1 MDKRIG
7 GTNMNGLAVK
17 DIEFNGAT
25 LRAAQD
31 AAGKIWVGI
40 RWICHGI
47 GLSDGQTKRER
58 KRLWEDLVLSKG
70 GRNLVLPTNGGNQEV
85 LCLELDYLPLW
96 LAKISITPTMRKEN
110 PDLVQKLITYQLKA
124 KDVLAEAFLP
134 KKEEIV
140 PAQSNMI
147 QLQFP
152 NLPDYS
158 GNFQELNE
166 KINKLYSDMGKL
178 ANLLIEMKEGSKIS
192 VDIPNSV
199 NHGNLLE
206 VLEHSAI
213 TEWKKK
219 IYSMIDRLIDAGK
232 CKERSECL
240 QYIYKYMN
248 KNYGVVW
255 DQEVKEYVIQNGKK
269 PSTIDLTYNNETYR
283 SIFESILVDLVEN
296 NASQEEMVCMTDKI
310 IAPLI
315 TKYNDNSNAGCAT
328 YRLVYARMDKIKPI
342 CWSNREARYINKHEK
357 KTATKKNI
365 INDSKSLM
373 KIFRA
378 AVKQML
384 EEK

>member
-1 MDKRIG
+1 
-7 GTNMNGLAVK
+7 MNGLAVK

-31 AAGKIWVGI
+31 VAGKIWVGI
-40 RWICHGI
+40 RWMCMGI
-47 GLSDGQTKRER
+47 GFDEDKMKNER
-58 KRLWEDLVLSKG
+58 KKIQKDIVLNEGVKFYPLGS
-70 GRNLVLPTNGGNQEV
+70 GNSDTEV
-85 LCLELDYLPLW
+85 LCLDLDYIPLW
-96 LAKISITPTMRKEN
+96 LAKISITPTMQKEN

-147 QLQFP
+147 QLQLP

-166 KINKLYSDMGKL
+166 KIDKLYSDMGKL

-192 VDIPNSV
+192 VDIPESI

-255 DQEVKEYVIQNGKK
+255 DQEMKEYAIKNGKK

-296 NASQEEMVCMTDKI
+296 NTSQDEEMVCMTDKI
-310 IAPLI
+310 ITPLI
-315 TKYNDNSNAGCAT
+315 AKYNDNSNAGCAT
-328 YRLVYARMDKIKPI
+328 YKLVYARMDKIKPI

-384 EEK
+384 EEE

>member
-1 MDKRIG
+1 
-7 GTNMNGLAVK
+7 MNGLIIK
-17 DIEFNGAT
+17 DVEFNESA

-31 AAGKIWVGI
+31 ATGKIWVGV

-58 KRLWEDLVLSKG
+58 KRLQGDLVLSKG

-96 LAKISITPTMRKEN
+96 LAKISITPTMQKEN

-140 PAQSNMI
+140 PVQPNTI
-147 QLQFP
+147 QLQLP

-158 GNFQELNE
+158 GKFQELNE
-166 KINKLYSDMGKL
+166 KIDKLYSDMGKL
-178 ANLLIEMKEGSKIS
+178 ANILLSTKSENKIAF
-192 VDIPNSV
+192 DIPESI
-199 NHGNLLE
+199 NHGKFLE
-206 VLEHSAI
+206 VLEHSEV

-248 KNYGVVW
+248 KNYGIVW
-255 DQEVKEYVIQNGKK
+255 DQEVKEYTIQNGKK

-296 NASQEEMVCMTDKI
+296 NAPQDKEMICMTDKI

-315 TKYNDNSNAGCAT
+315 EKYNDNSNAGCAT

-342 CWSNREARYINKHEK
+342 CWSNREARYINRHEK

-378 AVKQML
+378 AVKQMM
-384 EEK
+384 EEE

>member
-1 MDKRIG
+1 
-7 GTNMNGLAVK
+7 MNGLAVK

-40 RWICHGI
+40 RWMCQGI
-47 GLSDGQTKRER
+47 GFNDGKVKTER
-58 KRLWEDLVLSKG
+58 KKIQDDLVLSQGKKF
-70 GRNLVLPTNGGNQEV
+70 LPLGNDNANSEV
-85 LCLELDYLPLW
+85 LCLDLDYIPLW
-96 LAKISITPTMRKEN
+96 LAKIAITPTMQKEN

-140 PAQSNMI
+140 PARSNMI
-147 QLQFP
+147 QLQLP
-152 NLPDYS
+152 NLPDYN

-166 KINKLYSDMGKL
+166 KIDKLYSDIGKL
-178 ANLLIEMKEGSKIS
+178 ANILLDKRENHPTPIDVPK
-192 VDIPNSV
+192 SV
-199 NHGNLLE
+199 NHENLLE

-248 KNYGVVW
+248 KNYGIVW
-255 DQEVKEYVIQNGKK
+255 DQEMKEYAIQNGKK

-296 NASQEEMVCMTDKI
+296 NTSQEEMVCMTDKI

-315 TKYNDNSNAGCAT
+315 AKYNDNSNAGCAT

-342 CWSNREARYINKHEK
+342 CWNNREARYINKHEK

-384 EEK
+384 EEE

>member
-1 MDKRIG
+1 
-7 GTNMNGLAVK
+7 MNGLAVK
-17 DIEFNGAT
+17 DIEFNGSM
-25 LRAAQD
+25 LKAAQD
-31 AAGKIWVGI
+31 VNNVVWVGVSY
-40 RWICHGI
+40 ICNGI
-47 GLSDGQTKRER
+47 GLTK
-58 KRLWEDLVLSKG
+58 
-70 GRNLVLPTNGGNQEV
+70 
-85 LCLELDYLPLW
+85 
-96 LAKISITPTMRKEN
+96 
-110 PDLVQKLITYQLKA
+110 
-124 KDVLAEAFLP
+124 
-134 KKEEIV
+134 
-140 PAQSNMI
+140 NMI
-147 QLQFP
+147 QLQLP

-199 NHGNLLE
+199 NHGNLVE

-248 KNYGVVW
+248 KNYGIVW
-255 DQEVKEYVIQNGKK
+255 DQEMKEYAIQNGKK

-296 NASQEEMVCMTDKI
+296 NTSQDEEMVCMTDKI
-310 IAPLI
+310 ITPLI
-315 TKYNDNSNAGCAT
+315 AKYNDNSNAGCAT
-328 YRLVYARMDKIKPI
+328 YKLVYARMDKIKPI

>member
-1 MDKRIG
+1 
-7 GTNMNGLAVK
+7 MNGLAVK

-31 AAGKIWVGI
+31 INNVVWVGVSY
-40 RWICHGI
+40 ICNGI
-47 GLSDGQTKRER
+47 GLTKNMKDRQI
-58 KRLWEDLVLSKG
+58 KNIQADKLLSKG
-70 GRNLVLPTNGGNQEV
+70 CVKFDAGVFDDNNTTLALM
-85 LCLELDYLPLW
+85 LEYLPAW
-96 LAKISITPTMRKEN
+96 LFKIHITPKMEAEN
-110 PDLVQKLITYQLKA
+110 PELVERLITYQLKA
-124 KDVLAEAFLP
+124 KDVLANAFLS

-140 PAQSNMI
+140 SARSNMI

-166 KINKLYSDMGKL
+166 KIDKLYADMGKL
-178 ANLLIEMKEGSKIS
+178 ANILLGIKEDKVIVNMPKSIDYG
-192 VDIPNSV
+192 DILP
-199 NHGNLLE
+199 
-206 VLEHSAI
+206 VLEHSEI

-248 KNYGVVW
+248 KNYGIVW
-255 DQEVKEYVIQNGKK
+255 DQEVKEYAIQNGKK
-269 PSTIDLTYNNETYR
+269 TSTIDLTYNNETYR

-296 NASQEEMVCMTDKI
+296 NVPQNEEVVCMTDKI

-315 TKYNDNSNAGCAT
+315 EKYNDNSNAGCAT

-384 EEK
+384 EE

>member
-1 MDKRIG
+1 
-7 GTNMNGLAVK
+7 MNGLAVK

-31 AAGKIWVGI
+31 VAGKIWVGV
-40 RWICHGI
+40 RWICQGMGFDENRI
-47 GLSDGQTKRER
+47 DNER
-58 KRLWEDLVLSKG
+58 KKMQKDIVVSKG
-70 GRNLVLPTNGGNQEV
+70 VKFYSLGQDRAKSDV
-85 LCLELDYLPLW
+85 LCIDLDYLPLW
-96 LAKISITPTMRKEN
+96 LAKISITPTMQKEN

-219 IYSMIDRLIDAGK
+219 
-232 CKERSECL
+232 
-240 QYIYKYMN
+240 
-248 KNYGVVW
+248 
-255 DQEVKEYVIQNGKK
+255 
-269 PSTIDLTYNNETYR
+269 
-283 SIFESILVDLVEN
+283 
-296 NASQEEMVCMTDKI
+296 
-310 IAPLI
+310 PL
-315 TKYNDNSNAGCAT
+315 
-328 YRLVYARMDKIKPI
+328 
-342 CWSNREARYINKHEK
+342 
-357 KTATKKNI
+357 
-365 INDSKSLM
+365 
-373 KIFRA
+373 
-378 AVKQML
+378 KQVL
-384 EEK
+384 N

>member
-1 MDKRIG
+1 
-7 GTNMNGLAVK
+7 MNGLAVK
-17 DIEFNGAT
+17 DIEFNGAI

-31 AAGKIWVGI
+31 AVGKIWVGV
-40 RWICHGI
+40 RWICQGMGFDENRI
-47 GLSDGQTKRER
+47 DNER
-58 KRLWEDLVLSKG
+58 KKMQKDIVVSKG
-70 GRNLVLPTNGGNQEV
+70 VKFYSLGQDRAKSDV
-85 LCLELDYLPLW
+85 LCIDLDYLPLW
-96 LAKISITPTMRKEN
+96 LAKISITPTMQKEN

-140 PAQSNMI
+140 PTQPNTI
-147 QLQFP
+147 QLQLP

-166 KINKLYSDMGKL
+166 KIDKLYSDMGKL

-192 VDIPNSV
+192 VDIPESI

-255 DQEVKEYVIQNGKK
+255 DQEMKEYAIQNGKK

-296 NASQEEMVCMTDKI
+296 NTSQDEEMVCMTDKI
-310 IAPLI
+310 ITPLI
-315 TKYNDNSNAGCAT
+315 AKYNDNSNAGCAT
-328 YRLVYARMDKIKPI
+328 YKLVYARMDKIKPI

-384 EEK
+384 EEE

>member
-1 MDKRIG
+1 
-7 GTNMNGLAVK
+7 MNGLAVK

-31 AAGKIWVGI
+31 VAGKIWVGV
-40 RWICHGI
+40 RWICQGMGFDENRI
-47 GLSDGQTKRER
+47 DNER
-58 KRLWEDLVLSKG
+58 KKMQKDIVVSKG
-70 GRNLVLPTNGGNQEV
+70 VKFYSLGQDRAKSDV
-85 LCLELDYLPLW
+85 LCIDLDYLPLW
-96 LAKISITPTMRKEN
+96 LAKISITPTMQKEN

-248 KNYGVVW
+248 KNYGIVW
-255 DQEVKEYVIQNGKK
+255 DQEMKEYAIQNGKK

-315 TKYNDNSNAGCAT
+315 AKYNDNSNAGCAT
-328 YRLVYARMDKIKPI
+328 YRLVYARIDKIKPI

-384 EEK
+384 EEE

>member
-1 MDKRIG
+1 
-7 GTNMNGLAVK
+7 MNGLIIK
-17 DIEFNGAT
+17 DVEFNEST

-40 RWICHGI
+40 RWMCQGI
-47 GLSDGQTKRER
+47 GFNEGKVKTER
-58 KRLWEDLVLSKG
+58 KKIQDDLVLSQGKKF
-70 GRNLVLPTNGGNQEV
+70 LPLGNDNANSEV
-85 LCLELDYLPLW
+85 LCLDLDYIPLW
-96 LAKISITPTMRKEN
+96 LAKITITPTMQKEN

-124 KDVLAEAFLP
+124 KDILAEAFLP
-134 KKEEIV
+134 KKEMIV
-140 PAQSNMI
+140 PVQPNTI
-147 QLQFP
+147 QLQLP

-158 GNFQELNE
+158 GKFQELNE
-166 KINKLYSDMGKL
+166 KIDKLYSDMGKL
-178 ANLLIEMKEGSKIS
+178 ANILLSTKSENKIAF
-192 VDIPNSV
+192 DIPESI
-199 NHGNLLE
+199 NHGKFLE
-206 VLEHSAI
+206 VLEHSAV

-219 IYSMIDRLIDAGK
+219 IYSMIDRLINVGK

-248 KNYGVVW
+248 KNYGIVW
-255 DQEVKEYVIQNGKK
+255 DQEVKEYAIQNGKK

-296 NASQEEMVCMTDKI
+296 NAPQDKEMICMTDKI

-315 TKYNDNSNAGCAT
+315 EKYNDNSNAGCAT

-342 CWSNREARYINKHEK
+342 CWSNREARYINRHEK

-378 AVKQML
+378 AVKQMM
-384 EEK
+384 EEE

>member
-1 MDKRIG
+1 
-7 GTNMNGLAVK
+7 MNGLVVK
-17 DIEFNGAT
+17 DIEFNGAI

-31 AAGKIWVGI
+31 AVGKIWVGV
-40 RWICHGI
+40 RWICQGMGFDENRI
-47 GLSDGQTKRER
+47 DNER
-58 KRLWEDLVLSKG
+58 KKMQKDIVVSKG
-70 GRNLVLPTNGGNQEV
+70 VKFYSLGQDRAKSDV
-85 LCLELDYLPLW
+85 LCIDLDYLPLW
-96 LAKISITPTMRKEN
+96 LAKISITPTMQKEN

-166 KINKLYSDMGKL
+166 KIDKLYSDMGKL

-192 VDIPNSV
+192 VDIPESI

-255 DQEVKEYVIQNGKK
+255 DQEMKEYAIQNGKK

-296 NASQEEMVCMTDKI
+296 NTSQDEEMVCMTDKI
-310 IAPLI
+310 ITPLI
-315 TKYNDNSNAGCAT
+315 AKYNDNSNAGCAT
-328 YRLVYARMDKIKPI
+328 YKLVYARMDKIKPI

-384 EEK
+384 EEE

>member
-1 MDKRIG
+1 
-7 GTNMNGLAVK
+7 
-17 DIEFNGAT
+17 
-25 LRAAQD
+25 
-31 AAGKIWVGI
+31 
-40 RWICHGI
+40 
-47 GLSDGQTKRER
+47 
-58 KRLWEDLVLSKG
+58 
-70 GRNLVLPTNGGNQEV
+70 
-85 LCLELDYLPLW
+85 
-96 LAKISITPTMRKEN
+96 
-110 PDLVQKLITYQLKA
+110 
-124 KDVLAEAFLP
+124 
-134 KKEEIV
+134 
-140 PAQSNMI
+140 MI
-147 QLQFP
+147 QLQLP

-166 KINKLYSDMGKL
+166 KIDKLYSDMGKL

-192 VDIPNSV
+192 VDIPESI

-255 DQEVKEYVIQNGKK
+255 DQEMKEYAIQNGKK

-296 NASQEEMVCMTDKI
+296 NTSQDEEMVCMTDKI
-310 IAPLI
+310 ITPLI
-315 TKYNDNSNAGCAT
+315 AKYNDNSNAGCAT
-328 YRLVYARMDKIKPI
+328 YKLVYARMDKIKPI

-384 EEK
+384 EEE

>member
-1 MDKRIG
+1 
-7 GTNMNGLAVK
+7 MNGLIIK
-17 DIEFNGAT
+17 DVEFNEST

-40 RWICHGI
+40 RWMCQGI
-47 GLSDGQTKRER
+47 GFNEGKVKTER
-58 KRLWEDLVLSKG
+58 KKIQDDLVLSQGKKF
-70 GRNLVLPTNGGNQEV
+70 LPLGNDNANSEV
-85 LCLELDYLPLW
+85 LCLDLDYIPLW
-96 LAKISITPTMRKEN
+96 LAKITITPTMQKEN

-124 KDVLAEAFLP
+124 KDILAEAFLP
-134 KKEEIV
+134 KKEMIV
-140 PAQSNMI
+140 PVQPNTI
-147 QLQFP
+147 QLQLP

-158 GNFQELNE
+158 GKFQELNE
-166 KINKLYSDMGKL
+166 KIDKLYSDMGKL
-178 ANLLIEMKEGSKIS
+178 ANILLSTKSENKIAF
-192 VDIPNSV
+192 DIPESI
-199 NHGNLLE
+199 NHGKFLE
-206 VLEHSAI
+206 VLEHSAV

-219 IYSMIDRLIDAGK
+219 IYSMIDRLINVGK

-248 KNYGVVW
+248 KNYGIVW
-255 DQEVKEYVIQNGKK
+255 DQEVKEYTIQNGKK

-296 NASQEEMVCMTDKI
+296 NAPQDKEMICMTDKI

-315 TKYNDNSNAGCAT
+315 EKYNDNSNAGCAT

-342 CWSNREARYINKHEK
+342 CWSNREARYINRHEK

-378 AVKQML
+378 AVKQMM
-384 EEK
+384 EEE

>member
-1 MDKRIG
+1 
-7 GTNMNGLAVK
+7 MNGLAVK

-40 RWICHGI
+40 RWMCMGI
-47 GLSDGQTKRER
+47 GFDEDKMKNER
-58 KRLWEDLVLSKG
+58 KKIQKDIVLNEGVKFYPLGS
-70 GRNLVLPTNGGNQEV
+70 GNSDTEV
-85 LCLELDYLPLW
+85 LCLDLDYIPLW

-110 PDLVQKLITYQLKA
+110 PELVQKLITYQLKA

-140 PAQSNMI
+140 PTQPNTI
-147 QLQFP
+147 QLQLP

-166 KINKLYSDMGKL
+166 KIDKLYSDMGKL
-178 ANLLIEMKEGSKIS
+178 ANLLIEMKEGNEIS
-192 VDIPNSV
+192 GGIPYSV

-206 VLEHSAI
+206 VLEHSAVS
-213 TEWKKK
+213 EWKKK
-219 IYSMIDRLIDAGK
+219 IYFMIDKLIDAGK

-248 KNYGVVW
+248 KNYGIVW
-255 DQEVKEYVIQNGKK
+255 DQEVKEYAIQNGKK

-283 SIFESILVDLVEN
+283 SIFESILIDLVGN
-296 NASQEEMVCMTDKI
+296 NVSQDEEMVCMTDKI

-315 TKYNDNSNAGCAT
+315 AKYNDNSNAGCAT

-342 CWSNREARYINKHEK
+342 CWSNREARYINRHKK

-378 AVKQML
+378 AVNQML
-384 EEK
+384 EE

>member
-1 MDKRIG
+1 
-7 GTNMNGLAVK
+7 MNGLSVK

-25 LRAAQD
+25 LKATQD
-31 AAGKIWVGI
+31 TVGKIWVGV

-58 KRLWEDLVLSKG
+58 KRLQEDLVLSKG

-96 LAKISITPTMRKEN
+96 LAKISITPTMQKEN

-134 KKEEIV
+134 KKEEII

-147 QLQFP
+147 QLQLP

-158 GNFQELNE
+158 GNFQKLNE
-166 KINKLYSDMGKL
+166 KIDKLYSDMGKL
-178 ANLLIEMKEGSKIS
+178 ANLLIEMKEGNKIS
-192 VDIPNSV
+192 IDIPKSTDY
-199 NHGNLLE
+199 GNLLE
-206 VLEHSAI
+206 VLEYSAAS
-213 TEWKKK
+213 EWKKK
-219 IYSMIDRLIDAGK
+219 IYSMIDRLIDTGK

-248 KNYGVVW
+248 KNYGIVW
-255 DQEVKEYVIQNGKK
+255 DQEVKEYAIQNGKK

-296 NASQEEMVCMTDKI
+296 NAPQDKEMICMTDKI

-315 TKYNDNSNAGCAT
+315 EKYNDNSNAGCAT

-342 CWSNREARYINKHEK
+342 CWSNREARYINRHEK

-378 AVKQML
+378 AVKQMM
-384 EEK
+384 EEE

>member
-1 MDKRIG
+1 
-7 GTNMNGLAVK
+7 MNGLIIK
-17 DIEFNGAT
+17 DVEFNEST

-40 RWICHGI
+40 RWMCQGI
-47 GLSDGQTKRER
+47 GFNEGKVKTER
-58 KRLWEDLVLSKG
+58 KKIQDDLVLSQGKKF
-70 GRNLVLPTNGGNQEV
+70 LPLGNDNANSEV
-85 LCLELDYLPLW
+85 LCLDLDYIPLW
-96 LAKISITPTMRKEN
+96 LAKITITPTMQKEN

-124 KDVLAEAFLP
+124 KDILAEAFLP
-134 KKEEIV
+134 KKEMIV
-140 PAQSNMI
+140 PVQPNTI
-147 QLQFP
+147 QLQLP

-158 GNFQELNE
+158 GKFQELNE
-166 KINKLYSDMGKL
+166 KIDKLYSDMGKL
-178 ANLLIEMKEGSKIS
+178 ANILLSTKSENKIAF
-192 VDIPNSV
+192 DIPESI
-199 NHGNLLE
+199 NHGKFLE
-206 VLEHSAI
+206 VLEHSEV

-248 KNYGVVW
+248 KNYGIVW
-255 DQEVKEYVIQNGKK
+255 DQEVKEYTIQNGKK

-296 NASQEEMVCMTDKI
+296 NAPQDKEMICMTDKI

-315 TKYNDNSNAGCAT
+315 EKYNDNSNAGCAT

-342 CWSNREARYINKHEK
+342 CWSNREARYINRHEK

-378 AVKQML
+378 AVKQMM
-384 EEK
+384 EEE

>member
-1 MDKRIG
+1 
-7 GTNMNGLAVK
+7 MNGLAVK

-40 RWICHGI
+40 RWICQGMGFDENRI
-47 GLSDGQTKRER
+47 DNER
-58 KRLWEDLVLSKG
+58 KKMQKDIVVSKG
-70 GRNLVLPTNGGNQEV
+70 VKFYSLGQDRAKSDV
-85 LCLELDYLPLW
+85 LCIDLDYLPLW
-96 LAKISITPTMRKEN
+96 LAKISITPTMQKEN

-152 NLPDYS
+152 NLLDYS

-166 KINKLYSDMGKL
+166 KIDKLYSEMGKL
-178 ANLLIEMKEGSKIS
+178 ANLLIDMKEGSKIS
-192 VDIPNSV
+192 VDIPESI

-206 VLEHSAI
+206 VLEHSEI

-219 IYSMIDRLIDAGK
+219 IYSMIDRLIDVGK

-248 KNYGVVW
+248 KNYGIVW
-255 DQEVKEYVIQNGKK
+255 DQEMKEYAIQNGKR

-296 NASQEEMVCMTDKI
+296 NTSQDEEMVCMTDKI

-315 TKYNDNSNAGCAT
+315 KKYNDNSNAGCAT
-328 YRLVYARMDKIKPI
+328 YKLVYARMDKIKPI
-342 CWSNREARYINKHEK
+342 CWGNREARYINKHEK

-365 INDSKSLM
+365 INDSKSLI

-384 EEK
+384 EEE

>member
-1 MDKRIG
+1 
-7 GTNMNGLAVK
+7 MNGLAVK

-31 AAGKIWVGI
+31 VAGKIWVGI
-40 RWICHGI
+40 RWMCMGI
-47 GLSDGQTKRER
+47 GFDEDKMKNER
-58 KRLWEDLVLSKG
+58 KKIQKDIVLNEGVKFYPLGS
-70 GRNLVLPTNGGNQEV
+70 GNSDTEV
-85 LCLELDYLPLW
+85 LCLDLDYIPLW
-96 LAKISITPTMRKEN
+96 LAKISITPTMQKEN
-110 PDLVQKLITYQLKA
+110 PELVQKLITYQLKA

-147 QLQFP
+147 QLQLP

-219 IYSMIDRLIDAGK
+219 IYSMVDRLIDAGK

-248 KNYGVVW
+248 KNYGIVW
-255 DQEVKEYVIQNGKK
+255 DQEMKEYAIQNGKK

-296 NASQEEMVCMTDKI
+296 NTSQDEEMVCMTDKI

-315 TKYNDNSNAGCAT
+315 AKYNDNSNAGCAT
-328 YRLVYARMDKIKPI
+328 YKLVYARMDKIKPI

-384 EEK
+384 EEE

>member
-1 MDKRIG
+1 
-7 GTNMNGLAVK
+7 MNGLAVK

-40 RWICHGI
+40 RWICQGMGFDENRI
-47 GLSDGQTKRER
+47 DNER
-58 KRLWEDLVLSKG
+58 KKMQKDIVVSKG
-70 GRNLVLPTNGGNQEV
+70 VKFYSLGQDRAKSDV
-85 LCLELDYLPLW
+85 LCIDLDYLPLW
-96 LAKISITPTMRKEN
+96 LAKISITPTMQKEN

-147 QLQFP
+147 QLQLP

-178 ANLLIEMKEGSKIS
+178 ANLLIEMKEGSNIS

-219 IYSMIDRLIDAGK
+219 IYSMIDRIIDAGK

-248 KNYGVVW
+248 RNYGIVW
-255 DQEVKEYVIQNGKK
+255 DQEMKEYAIQNGKK

-296 NASQEEMVCMTDKI
+296 NTSQDEEMVCMTDKI
-310 IAPLI
+310 ITPLI
-315 TKYNDNSNAGCAT
+315 AKYNDNSNAGCAT

-384 EEK
+384 EEE

>member
-1 MDKRIG
+1 
-7 GTNMNGLAVK
+7 MNGLVIK
-17 DIEFNGAT
+17 DVEFNGSA

-40 RWICHGI
+40 RWMCQGI
-47 GLSDGQTKRER
+47 GFNDGKVKTER
-58 KRLWEDLVLSKG
+58 KKIQDDLVLSQGKKF
-70 GRNLVLPTNGGNQEV
+70 LPLGNDNANSEV
-85 LCLELDYLPLW
+85 LCLDLDYIPLW
-96 LAKISITPTMRKEN
+96 LAKISITPTMQKEN

-124 KDVLAEAFLP
+124 KDVLANAFLP

-140 PAQSNMI
+140 PARSNMI
-147 QLQFP
+147 QLQLP
-152 NLPDYS
+152 NLPDYN

-166 KINKLYSDMGKL
+166 KIDKLYSDIGKL
-178 ANLLIEMKEGSKIS
+178 ANILLDKRENHPTPIDVPK
-192 VDIPNSV
+192 SV
-199 NHGNLLE
+199 NHENLLE
-206 VLEHSAI
+206 VLEHSEI

-219 IYSMIDRLIDAGK
+219 IYSMIDKLIYAGK

-248 KNYGVVW
+248 KNYGIVW
-255 DQEVKEYVIQNGKK
+255 DQEIKEYAIQNGKK

-296 NASQEEMVCMTDKI
+296 NVPQNKEVICMTDKI

-315 TKYNDNSNAGCAT
+315 AKYNDNSNAGCAT

-373 KIFRA
+373 RIFRA
-378 AVKQML
+378 AVNQML

>member
-1 MDKRIG
+1 
-7 GTNMNGLAVK
+7 MNGLAVK

-31 AAGKIWVGI
+31 VAGKIWVGV
-40 RWICHGI
+40 RWICQGMGFDENRI
-47 GLSDGQTKRER
+47 DNER
-58 KRLWEDLVLSKG
+58 KKMQKDIVVSKG
-70 GRNLVLPTNGGNQEV
+70 VKFYSLGQDRAKSDV
-85 LCLELDYLPLW
+85 LCIDLDYLPLW
-96 LAKISITPTMRKEN
+96 LAKISITPTMQKEN

-248 KNYGVVW
+248 KNYGIVW
-255 DQEVKEYVIQNGKK
+255 DQEMKEYAIQNGKK

-315 TKYNDNSNAGCAT
+315 AKYNDNSNAGCAT

-384 EEK
+384 EEE

>member
-1 MDKRIG
+1 
-7 GTNMNGLAVK
+7 MNGLAVK

-40 RWICHGI
+40 RWMCQGI
-47 GLSDGQTKRER
+47 GFNDGKVKTER
-58 KRLWEDLVLSKG
+58 KKIQDDLVLSQGKKF
-70 GRNLVLPTNGGNQEV
+70 LPLGNDNANSEV
-85 LCLELDYLPLW
+85 LCLDLDYIPLW
-96 LAKISITPTMRKEN
+96 LAKIAITPTMQKEN

-140 PAQSNMI
+140 PARSNMI
-147 QLQFP
+147 QLQLP
-152 NLPDYS
+152 NLPDYN

-166 KINKLYSDMGKL
+166 KIDKLYSDIGKL
-178 ANLLIEMKEGSKIS
+178 ANILLDKRENHPTPIDVPK
-192 VDIPNSV
+192 SV
-199 NHGNLLE
+199 NHENLLE

-248 KNYGVVW
+248 KNYGIVW
-255 DQEVKEYVIQNGKK
+255 DQEMKEYVIQNGKK

-310 IAPLI
+310 ITPLI
-315 TKYNDNSNAGCAT
+315 AKYNDNSNAGCAT

-384 EEK
+384 EEE

>member
-1 MDKRIG
+1 
-7 GTNMNGLAVK
+7 MNGLAVK

-31 AAGKIWVGI
+31 VAGKIWVGI
-40 RWICHGI
+40 RWMCMGI
-47 GLSDGQTKRER
+47 GFDEDKMKNER
-58 KRLWEDLVLSKG
+58 KKIQKDIVLNEGVKFYPLGS
-70 GRNLVLPTNGGNQEV
+70 GNSDTEV
-85 LCLELDYLPLW
+85 LCLDLDYIPLW
-96 LAKISITPTMRKEN
+96 LAKISITPTMQKEN

-147 QLQFP
+147 QLQLP

-178 ANLLIEMKEGSKIS
+178 ANLLIEMKEGNKIS

-248 KNYGVVW
+248 KNYGIVW
-255 DQEVKEYVIQNGKK
+255 DQEMKEYAIQNGKK

-296 NASQEEMVCMTDKI
+296 NTSQDEEMVCMTDKI

-315 TKYNDNSNAGCAT
+315 KKYNDNSNAGCAT
-328 YRLVYARMDKIKPI
+328 YKLVYTRMDKIKPI

>member
-1 MDKRIG
+1 
-7 GTNMNGLAVK
+7 MNGLAVK

-31 AAGKIWVGI
+31 AVGKIWVGI
-40 RWICHGI
+40 RWICQGMGFDENRI
-47 GLSDGQTKRER
+47 DNER
-58 KRLWEDLVLSKG
+58 KKMQKDIVVSKG
-70 GRNLVLPTNGGNQEV
+70 VKFYSLGQDRAKSDV
-85 LCLELDYLPLW
+85 LCIDLDYLPLW
-96 LAKISITPTMRKEN
+96 LAKISITPTMQKEN

-134 KKEEIV
+134 KKEEII
-140 PAQSNMI
+140 PAQPNTI

-152 NLPDYS
+152 NLPDYN
-158 GNFQELNE
+158 GNFHELNE
-166 KINKLYSDMGKL
+166 KIDKLYSDMGKL
-178 ANLLIEMKEGSKIS
+178 ASYILSMDQKSKSPESSSFS
-192 VDIPNSV
+192 VTERYVP
-199 NHGNLLE
+199 
-206 VLEHSAI
+206 AI
-213 TEWKKK
+213 KTESDAFIWKNKM
-219 IYSMIDRLIDAGK
+219 YSMIDKLIDTGK

-384 EEK
+384 EEE

>member
-1 MDKRIG
+1 
-7 GTNMNGLAVK
+7 MNGLAVK

-31 AAGKIWVGI
+31 AVGKIWVGV
-40 RWICHGI
+40 RWICQGMGFDENRI
-47 GLSDGQTKRER
+47 DNER
-58 KRLWEDLVLSKG
+58 KKMQKDIVVSKG
-70 GRNLVLPTNGGNQEV
+70 VKFYSLGQDRAKSDV
-85 LCLELDYLPLW
+85 LCIDLDYLPLW
-96 LAKISITPTMRKEN
+96 LAKISITPTMQKEN

-166 KINKLYSDMGKL
+166 KIDKLYSDMGKL

-192 VDIPNSV
+192 VDIPESI

-219 IYSMIDRLIDAGK
+219 IYSMIDKLIDAGK

-248 KNYGVVW
+248 KNYGIVW
-255 DQEVKEYVIQNGKK
+255 DQEMKEYAIQNGKK

-283 SIFESILVDLVEN
+283 SIFESILIDLVEN
-296 NASQEEMVCMTDKI
+296 NVPQNKEVICMTDKI

-315 TKYNDNSNAGCAT
+315 AKYNDNSNAGCVT

-342 CWSNREARYINKHEK
+342 CWSNREVRYINKHEK

-384 EEK
+384 EEE

>member
-1 MDKRIG
+1 
-7 GTNMNGLAVK
+7 MNGLAVK

-31 AAGKIWVGI
+31 AAGKIWVGV
-40 RWICHGI
+40 RWICQGMGFDENRI
-47 GLSDGQTKRER
+47 DNER
-58 KRLWEDLVLSKG
+58 KKMQKDIVVSKG
-70 GRNLVLPTNGGNQEV
+70 VKFHSLGQDRAKSDV
-85 LCLELDYLPLW
+85 LCIDLDYLPLW
-96 LAKISITPTMRKEN
+96 LAKISITPTMQKEN

-140 PAQSNMI
+140 TTQPNTI

-158 GNFQELNE
+158 VNFQELNE
-166 KINKLYSDMGKL
+166 KIDKLYFDMGKL
-178 ANLLIEMKEGSKIS
+178 ANILMSNKGENIVSIDMPKSI
-192 VDIPNSV
+192 
-199 NHGNLLE
+199 NHGSVLE
-206 VLEHSAI
+206 VLENSAV

-219 IYSMIDRLIDAGK
+219 IYSMIDRLIDTGK
-232 CKERSECL
+232 CRERSECL

-248 KNYGVVW
+248 KNYGIVW
-255 DQEVKEYVIQNGKK
+255 DQEMKEYAIQNGKK

-283 SIFESILVDLVEN
+283 SIFESILVDLVAN
-296 NASQEEMVCMTDKI
+296 NVPQDEEMACMTDKI

-315 TKYNDNSNAGCAT
+315 AKYNDNSNAGCAT
-328 YRLVYARMDKIKPI
+328 YKLVYTRMDKLKPI
-342 CWSNREARYINKHEK
+342 CWRNRETRYINKHEK

-373 KIFRA
+373 RIFRM

-384 EEK
+384 EE

>member
-1 MDKRIG
+1 
-7 GTNMNGLAVK
+7 MNGLAVK

-40 RWICHGI
+40 RWICQGMGFDENRI
-47 GLSDGQTKRER
+47 DNER
-58 KRLWEDLVLSKG
+58 KKMQKDIVVSKG
-70 GRNLVLPTNGGNQEV
+70 VKFYSLGQDRAKSDV
-85 LCLELDYLPLW
+85 LCIDLDYLPLW
-96 LAKISITPTMRKEN
+96 LAKISITPTMQKEN

-147 QLQFP
+147 QLQLP
-152 NLPDYS
+152 NFPDYS

-178 ANLLIEMKEGSKIS
+178 ANLLIEMKEGSNIS

-219 IYSMIDRLIDAGK
+219 IYSMIDRIIDAGK

-248 KNYGVVW
+248 RNYGIVW
-255 DQEVKEYVIQNGKK
+255 DQEMKEYAIQNGKK

-296 NASQEEMVCMTDKI
+296 NTSQDEEMVCMTDKI
-310 IAPLI
+310 ITPLI
-315 TKYNDNSNAGCAT
+315 AKYNDNSNAGCAT

-384 EEK
+384 EEE

>member
-1 MDKRIG
+1 
-7 GTNMNGLAVK
+7 MNGLAVK
-17 DIEFNGAT
+17 DIEFNGSM
-25 LRAAQD
+25 LKAAQD
-31 AAGKIWVGI
+31 VNNVVWVGVSY
-40 RWICHGI
+40 ICNGI
-47 GLSDGQTKRER
+47 GLTKNMKDRQI
-58 KRLWEDLVLSKG
+58 KNIQADKLLSKG
-70 GRNLVLPTNGGNQEV
+70 CVKFDAGVFDDNNATLALMIE
-85 LCLELDYLPLW
+85 YLPAW
-96 LAKISITPTMRKEN
+96 LFKIHITPKMEAEN
-110 PDLVQKLITYQLKA
+110 PELVERLITYQLKA
-124 KDVLAEAFLP
+124 KDVLANAFLP

-140 PAQSNMI
+140 PARSNMI
-147 QLQFP
+147 QLQLP

-199 NHGNLLE
+199 NHGNLVE

-248 KNYGVVW
+248 KNYGIVW
-255 DQEVKEYVIQNGKK
+255 DQEMKEYAIQNGKK

-296 NASQEEMVCMTDKI
+296 NTSQDEEMVCMTDKI
-310 IAPLI
+310 ITPLI
-315 TKYNDNSNAGCAT
+315 AKYNDNSNAGCAT
-328 YRLVYARMDKIKPI
+328 YKLVYARMDKIKPI

>member
-1 MDKRIG
+1 
-7 GTNMNGLAVK
+7 MNGLAVK

-31 AAGKIWVGI
+31 VAGKIWVGI
-40 RWICHGI
+40 RWMCMGI
-47 GLSDGQTKRER
+47 GFDEDKMKNER
-58 KRLWEDLVLSKG
+58 KKIQKDIVLNEGVKFYPLGS
-70 GRNLVLPTNGGNQEV
+70 GNSDTEV
-85 LCLELDYLPLW
+85 LCLDLDYIPLW
-96 LAKISITPTMRKEN
+96 LAKISITPTMQKKN
-110 PDLVQKLITYQLKA
+110 PELVQKLITYQLKA

-147 QLQFP
+147 QLQLP

-199 NHGNLLE
+199 NHENLLE
-206 VLEHSAI
+206 VLEHSEI

-219 IYSMIDRLIDAGK
+219 IYSMIDKLIYAGK

-248 KNYGVVW
+248 KNYGIVW
-255 DQEVKEYVIQNGKK
+255 DQEIKEYAIQNGKK

-296 NASQEEMVCMTDKI
+296 NASQEEIVCMTDKI

-384 EEK
+384 EEE